1 VSVGRLLGYP
11 ARNPCP
17 YECTKKSLGRKVN
30 VKYPAKVVVAGGGI
44 GGLTATIALR
54 RAGFE
59 VVVFERA
66 TELRE
71 VGAGLLLAANAQKAL
86 GKLGLAEAVTR
97 LGTPASAGEIRSWR
111 GAVLAS
117 IPAAELEKKIGT
129 PSAAVHRADLQ
140 ALLVREVGEGT
151 LRLGAEVKAFEQDEK
166 GVRVTFADG
175 SHEDAD
181 ILVGADGLR
190 SRVRVVLFGPEEPRY
205 AGYTAWR
212 AVVEPK
218 EELLPLGAGFESWGR
233 GTRFGCAH
241 IGKGR
246 VYWFATANAP
256 EGEMDDPPGSP
267 TGAKAR
273 LLRLFVG
280 WHGPV
285 GDLVEA
291 TEEGA
296 ILRTDIYDREP
307 LGECW
312 GKGRVTLLGDAAHPM
327 TPNLGQGACQAIE
340 DAVVLARC
348 LDEGGAI
355 AEGVRLYE
363 RLRSERTAMVV
374 LRSRRV
380 GMVGQVEN
388 PVLCWLRD
396 RALAMISPKAH
407 LRQLEEILRYE
418 A

>member
-17 YECTKKSLGRKVN
+17 YECTKKSPGRKVN

-44 GGLTATIALR
+44 GGLTATIAIR

-59 VVVFERA
+59 VVAFERA

-86 GKLGLAEAVTR
+86 AKLGLAEAVAR

-111 GAVLAS
+111 GEVLAS

-129 PSAAVHRADLQ
+129 PSAAVHRADMQ
-140 ALLVREVGEGT
+140 ALLAGEVEERT
-151 LRLGAEVKAFEQDEK
+151 LRHGAEVEGFEQDQS
-166 GVRVTFADG
+166 GVTVSLAGGTQ
-175 SHEDAD
+175 EQAD

-190 SRVRVVLFGPEEPRY
+190 SRVRAGLFGPEQPRY

-218 EELLPLGAGFESWGR
+218 EELLPWGAGFESWGR
-233 GTRFGCAH
+233 GARFGCAH
-241 IGKGR
+241 IGNGR
-246 VYWFATANAP
+246 VYWFATVNAP
-256 EGEMDDPPGSP
+256 EGEKDGPPGSP
-267 TGAKAR
+267 AGAKAK
-273 LLRLFVG
+273 LLHHFSG
-280 WHGPV
+280 WHRPV
-285 GDLVEA
+285 ADLVQA
-291 TEEGA
+291 AEEGT

-307 LGECW
+307 LGERW
-312 GKGRVTLLGDAAHPM
+312 GEGRATLLGDAAHPM

-348 LDEGGAI
+348 LGERGAT
-355 AEGVRLYE
+355 AESLRSYE
-363 RLRSERTAMVV
+363 RLRSDRVAMVV
-374 LRSRRV
+374 RRSRRV
-380 GMVGQVEN
+380 GSIGQVKN
-388 PVLCWLRD
+388 PAICWLRD
-396 RALAMISPKAH
+396 RALAMIPPKAQ
-407 LRQLEEILRYE
+407 LRQLEEVVGYE
-418 A
+418 V

>member
-1 VSVGRLLGYP
+1 M
-11 ARNPCP
+11 NH
-17 YECTKKSLGRKVN
+17 
-30 VKYPAKVVVAGGGI
+30 PAKVVIAGGGI
-44 GGLTATIALR
+44 GGLTAALALR
-54 RAGFE
+54 RAAFE

-66 TELRE
+66 AELRE
-71 VGAGLLLAANAQKAL
+71 VGAGLLLAANAQNAL
-86 GKLGLAEAVTR
+86 GKLGLAEAVAR

-129 PSAAVHRADLQ
+129 PSVAVHRADLQ
-140 ALLVREVGEGT
+140 ELLVREVGERT
-151 LRLGAEVKAFEQDEK
+151 LRLGAEVRAFEQDESA
-166 GVRVTFADG
+166 VRILFADG
-175 SHEDAD
+175 SQEDAD

-190 SRVRVVLFGPEEPRY
+190 SRVRAVLFGPEEPRY

-212 AVVEPK
+212 AVVEPG
-218 EELLPLGAGFESWGR
+218 EELLPWGAGFESWGR
-233 GTRFGCAH
+233 GTRFGCVH
-241 IGKGR
+241 IGDGR

-256 EGEMDDPPGSP
+256 EGEKDGPPGSP
-267 TGAKAR
+267 AGAKAR

-280 WHGPV
+280 WHRPV
-285 GDLVEA
+285 ADLVEA

-307 LGECW
+307 LGERW
-312 GKGRVTLLGDAAHPM
+312 GEGRVTLLGDAAHPM

-348 LDEGGAI
+348 LGESGAT
-355 AEGVRLYE
+355 AEAVRRYE
-363 RLRSERTAMVV
+363 RLRSNRAAMVV
-374 LRSRRV
+374 RRSRRV
-380 GMVGQVEN
+380 GAVGQVEN

-396 RALAMISPKAH
+396 RALAVIPQKAQ
-407 LRQLEEILRYE
+407 LRQLEEVLGYK